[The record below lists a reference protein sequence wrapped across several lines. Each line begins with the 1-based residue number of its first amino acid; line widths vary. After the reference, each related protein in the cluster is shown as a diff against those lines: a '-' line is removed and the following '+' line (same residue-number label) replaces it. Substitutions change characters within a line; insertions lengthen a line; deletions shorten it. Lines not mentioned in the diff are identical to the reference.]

1 MLKFISFLTFSG
13 VIMTKLSIP
22 DDFEDLLY
30 ELNNADGLFSAL
42 VIYDTATANRL
53 VEKGW
58 AIKTVRGSYAST
70 DIFHDLMKVHDYDAM
85 LDAFVG

>member
-1 MLKFISFLTFSG
+1 MLKFISFLKLYGF
-13 VIMTKLSIP
+13 IMTNFSVP

-30 ELNNADGLFSAL
+30 ELNDADGLFSAL

-70 DIFHDLMKVHDYDAM
+70 DVFHDLMKNHDYDAM
-85 LDAFVG
+85 LDAFVE